1 MRSMLFTLVG
11 LLAAAAA
18 FAQDEAASSAPPETV
33 SVVYVV
39 LFALVFVG
47 MIAGFFIYLWWC
59 EREVKPEK

>member
-1 MRSMLFTLVG
+1 MRSMLCTLVN
-11 LLAAAAA
+11 LFAATAA

-33 SVVYVV
+33 SIVYVA

-47 MIAGFFIYLWWC
+47 MIVGFFIYLWWH